1 MSAADDAFDTGR
13 LLAWA
18 ARPKEVPGRHE
29 DLFRVVSR
37 YRREPD
43 FADHADAVLAG
54 AGLRLIVDERDG
66 VIVVAEADSPLRV
79 TAADIIKRA
88 QPYHRAVIGAVLL
101 TVARVAYPDAAM
113 LDDPDRVAV
122 FTTQSVVDALDRAV
136 QAHADASGEDADAE
150 ESSVEV
156 WRRWQELATARPNAR
171 RRSTSDRPGAVNR
184 VCKFLAETGHLTA
197 RGETDGGTW
206 LARPRFRH
214 AVAALCEDSEL
225 YRLVNGLGQEPNSGR
240 SNHETGMDE
249 GGFVD
254 DE

>member
-1 MSAADDAFDTGR
+1 MSTADDAFDVGR

-18 ARPKEVPGRHE
+18 ARPKETPGRHE

-43 FADHADAVLAG
+43 FAAHTDAVLAG
-54 AGLRLIVDERDG
+54 AGLRVIVDERDG
-66 VIVVAEADSPLRV
+66 VILVAEPGSPLRV
-79 TAADIIKRA
+79 TATDIMKRA

-101 TVARVAYPDAAM
+101 AVARAAYPDPAM

-122 FTTQSVVDALDRAV
+122 FTTQSVVDALDRAT
-136 QAHADASGEDADAE
+136 QAHADATAEDADAAE
-150 ESSVEV
+150 GSVEM

-184 VCKFLAETGHLTA
+184 VCRFLVDSGHLTA
-197 RGETDGGTW
+197 RAETDGGTW
-206 LARPRFRH
+206 HARPRFRH

-225 YRLVNGLGQEPNSGR
+225 YQLVNGLIDEPGDADPAGADGQEADNA
-240 SNHETGMDE
+240 E
-249 GGFVD
+249 
-254 DE
+254 